1 MRALCGYYIGANLTC
16 RVACSVRHARLR
28 EIPRGQTLL
37 RRYNDVSVL
46 ENHHAAVT
54 YRILYQPERDI
65 LSQLSSDQKQTVRK
79 TIVKTILSTDMS
91 RHFELHAKI
100 KSHESAVHHSPAPRR
115 C

>member
-1 MRALCGYYIGANLTC
+1 MQRA
-16 RVACSVRHARLR
+16 ARAPAR
-28 EIPRGQTLL
+28 NSSRTLL

-100 KSHESAVHHSPAPRR
+100 KSHESAVHHSATLRR